1 MKAMV
6 LAAGQGSRLAPLTDH
21 TPKPLLPVAGKPLI
35 LQTVERL
42 KAAGISQ
49 IVINT
54 HHLGGQIEAALG
66 NGAEM
71 GVSIQYSQEP
81 ELLETGGGIKKA
93 LPILKDEIFV
103 LCNGDIYSDFD
114 LQTLPTSLT
123 AGDLAHL
130 VLVPKPP
137 SREHGDFV
145 CREGRVV
152 GRGSDYVYAGVA
164 TIHADLFQFA
174 PAGAFSLRD
183 LLFDAVAKQ
192 RVGAQIHSG
201 QWIDIGTPEDY
212 RRANASITTD

>member
-6 LAAGQGSRLAPLTDH
+6 LAAGRGSRLAPLTDR

-35 LQTVERL
+35 LHTIEHL

-71 GVSIQYSQEP
+71 GVSIQYSREA

-93 LPILKDEIFV
+93 LPLLKDEVFV

-114 LQTLPTSLT
+114 LQTLPTELN

-130 VLVPKPP
+130 VLVPKPQ
-137 SREHGDFV
+137 SRAHGDFV
-145 CREGRVV
+145 CYEDRVV
-152 GRGSDYVYAGVA
+152 ARGGDCVYAGVA
-164 TIHADLFQFA
+164 LIHADLFQFA

-183 LLFDAVAKQ
+183 LLFDAVANQ
-192 RVGAQIHSG
+192 RVGAHIHHG

-212 RRANASITTD
+212 RRANASLDTT